1 MPDWVPSEL
10 IGNWNDT
17 DIDYR
22 FCMDLFAKLE
32 AAKRDNFP
40 KETMRIW
47 FIEFLKRGW
56 NKRMVIERYEALLGT
71 KIYGTEKI
79 DFADWVNAVPV
90 YAQDEVNLMVERK
103 INARIQKG
111 MVFLNKI
118 LPKINKL
125 FQPAIELSEEDK
137 KNIAIAALEKVKSEC
152 EAERFR
158 MIDDEIEKQKKHHR
172 EVILVKREKIK
183 SYSQETKR
191 NLLER
196 LIADGILKIGN
207 EYEYTLALSYLE
219 FYAEQIPEDY
229 LR

>member
-1 MPDWVPSEL
+1 MEQIADKVQEALSTHKSMQKNLRPSRMGMPDWVPSEL

-90 YAQDEVNLMVERK
+90 YAQDEVNL
-103 INARIQKG
+103 
-111 MVFLNKI
+111 
-118 LPKINKL
+118 
-125 FQPAIELSEEDK
+125 
-137 KNIAIAALEKVKSEC
+137 
-152 EAERFR
+152 
-158 MIDDEIEKQKKHHR
+158 
-172 EVILVKREKIK
+172 
-183 SYSQETKR
+183 
-191 NLLER
+191 
-196 LIADGILKIGN
+196 
-207 EYEYTLALSYLE
+207 
-219 FYAEQIPEDY
+219 
-229 LR
+229 